1 MGLYLNPNAD
11 AFMEDKGTRIY
22 VDKSLLI
29 RELNSIV
36 STKED
41 FVCLSRP
48 RRFGKSMAGNMIS
61 AYYCL
66 FVAEKLWI
74 NVFLRSMQKPAK
86 SLSSS

>member
-48 RRFGKSMAGNMIS
+48 RRFGKSLLINTLQQ
-61 AYYCL
+61 YY
-66 FVAEKLWI
+66 
-74 NVFLRSMQKPAK
+74 NR
-86 SLSSS
+86 